1 MSRHNKP
8 TNELA
13 HGAAEQVKR
22 SINVGA
28 TPVDK
33 ADLLE
38 SLMIDGMRI
47 QVKPPWL
54 AQVDVVEPPGLP
66 DGRFLMGD
74 DPRLPPMPARPM
86 LEDFYQLRVALNPTG
101 LQHMLQSAARAVHN
115 GCSDHVV
122 LACLLHDIAVTNLV
136 RSDHGYWAAQMIE
149 PYVHAEVAWSV
160 KYHQALRY
168 FPAPEYDYD
177 YPTFY
182 KEVFGEK
189 FDPPDYL
196 HQAREVAM
204 AHPWYDSAMQ
214 VVVNDFYA
222 FQQNTSLEFTAF
234 SELVETHFRQP
245 AAGLGFDES
254 PSAHM
259 WRTMIWPNNF
269 L

>member
-1 MSRHNKP
+1 MSSHNKSP
-8 TNELA
+8 SQLA
-13 HGAAEQVKR
+13 RNAASQVR
-22 SINVGA
+22 QRTDAGTSGIE
-28 TPVDK
+28 K

-38 SLMIDGMRI
+38 SLMIEGI
-47 QVKPPWL
+47 SVQVKPPWL
-54 AQVDVVEPPGLP
+54 AQVGIAEADGLP
-66 DGRFLMGD
+66 TGRFLMGD
-74 DPRLPPMPARPM
+74 DPRLPSMPTQPT
-86 LEDFYQLRVALNPTG
+86 LEDFYRLRVGLNPTG
-101 LQHMLQSAARAVHN
+101 LAHMLQSAARALRN
-115 GCSDHVV
+115 GCSDHVA
-122 LACLLHDIAVTNLV
+122 LACLLHDIAVTNLL

-149 PYVHAEVAWSV
+149 PYVHAEVSWSV

-177 YPTFY
+177 YPAFY
-182 KEVFGEK
+182 KEVFGED
-189 FDPPDYL
+189 FDPPEYL

-222 FQQNTSLEFTAF
+222 FERNTTLDFSMF
-234 SELVETHFRQP
+234 SELVEAHFHHP
-245 AAGLGFDES
+245 ASGLGFDDS